1 MEFALD
7 NLSRTVTGAKTLE
20 DLARPML
27 EMLEAVTGLET
38 TYVTTIDLD
47 RGEQNIVF
55 SHNAGTLQIAEGL
68 TVPWA
73 DTLCKRAMDDGQ
85 FCTSDVPHRW
95 ADSETA
101 AELGIQTY
109 VSMPIETETGGLYG
123 TLCAASSAQ
132 LPLNPQSQMV
142 LQLFATMIA
151 HQVERELLFTS
162 LQRAN
167 TELASRAATDALTGL
182 PNRRVLLDELRQRI
196 ARGARDGHAVVV
208 AFIDL
213 DGFKA
218 VNDDYGH
225 DAGDEFLLVIAHRL
239 VSALGP
245 GELLARLGGDEFVV
259 IGAGPA
265 RQDAQRAADAADAL
279 RERLA
284 ERTTGMVEFSTGTV
298 LYAGAS
304 VGVVVVD
311 PLVTSAEAAL
321 RQADAAMYAVKR
333 SRSAA
338 RL

>member
-109 VSMPIETETGGLYG
+109 VSMPIETETGG
-123 TLCAASSAQ
+123 AVW
-132 LPLNPQSQMV
+132 NPV
-142 LQLFATMIA
+142 
-151 HQVERELLFTS
+151 
-162 LQRAN
+162 
-167 TELASRAATDALTGL
+167 
-182 PNRRVLLDELRQRI
+182 RR
-196 ARGARDGHAVVV
+196 
-208 AFIDL
+208 
-213 DGFKA
+213 K
-218 VNDDYGH
+218 
-225 DAGDEFLLVIAHRL
+225 
-239 VSALGP
+239 LGP
-245 GELLARLGGDEFVV
+245 AAPQPAVAD
-259 IGAGPA
+259 GA
-265 RQDAQRAADAADAL
+265 
-279 RERLA
+279 
-284 ERTTGMVEFSTGTV
+284 
-298 LYAGAS
+298 
-304 VGVVVVD
+304 
-311 PLVTSAEAAL
+311 AAL
-321 RQADAAMYAVKR
+321 RHHDRPPGGA
-333 SRSAA
+333 
-338 RL
+338 